1 MEQFDCID
9 ACVILGTLFEEEE
22 ESKQYINTIG
32 YKLKN
37 KGLLTIPLIGEIFS
51 NIFLKLYQNINDSIE
66 RKAFIQ
72 NAVDFFDDTIM
83 SLIQKD
89 KLTIG
94 KIDGGDYQF
103 IKRIKEIDYKVTDD
117 DALHLSSAINK
128 KCQRFVTVDQE
139 LLNDNFR
146 SKIRTEFGI
155 KITKPS

>member
-1 MEQFDCID
+1 
-9 ACVILGTLFEEEE
+9 
-22 ESKQYINTIG
+22 
-32 YKLKN
+32 
-37 KGLLTIPLIGEIFS
+37 
-51 NIFLKLYQNINDSIE
+51 
-66 RKAFIQ
+66 
-72 NAVDFFDDTIM
+72 M

-139 LLNDNFR
+139 LLDENFK
-146 SKIRTEFGI
+146 SKIRKEFRI
-155 KITKPS
+155 VIDKPK